1 MNSGCFASNQYVKPH
16 ITQESL
22 PARSIRTW
30 VSLHVALPVAVHF
43 DAIPLLMLFATGHPW
58 ACWSGM
64 VLALVKYRIAYI
76 LSLHTSEQKLAAY
89 RTCAGSNMANVLT
102 WCDTLRRV
110 LKSMCYIV
118 LHPVLD
124 SRSTR
129 LFTSQRQRPSPTWHE
144 GTNSYKAI
152 QCYTRVASASL

>member
-89 RTCAGSNMANVLT
+89 RTCAGSNKTKRTSGQCSHVV
-102 WCDTLRRV
+102 WYP
-110 LKSMCYIV
+110 SEGSQIHV
-118 LHPVLD
+118 LHCVT
-124 SRSTR
+124 SRSWFSVNPPVY
-129 LFTSQRQRPSPTWHE
+129 FTT
-144 GTNSYKAI
+144 TKTKSYMAWGN
-152 QCYTRVASASL
+152 